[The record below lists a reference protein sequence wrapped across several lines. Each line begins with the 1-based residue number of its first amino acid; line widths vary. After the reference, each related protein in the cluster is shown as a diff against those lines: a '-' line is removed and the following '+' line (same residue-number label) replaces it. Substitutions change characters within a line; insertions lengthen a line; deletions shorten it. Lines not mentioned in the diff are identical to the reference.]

1 MKEVEKLKALDQE
14 QIRQKYEDH
23 LIGKDLLYARS
34 LVQIY
39 GKSIRVTKRDGRTTI
54 ITEDI
59 NPNRINV
66 EIENAMI
73 TKVIDLS

>member
-66 EIENAMI
+66 EIENATI
-73 TKVIDLS
+73 TKVIGLS

>member
-14 QIRQKYEDH
+14 QIRQKYEGY

-66 EIENAMI
+66 EIENGII
-73 TKVIDLS
+73 TKVENLS